1 MNIRDHSGKKPM
13 QYLVRQDTSVS
24 MDTFKSEYH
33 PLSPDPSSMPG
44 TRIRRHFST
53 ASSNYPPNIRRR
65 SSGSIP
71 LEFVSLPTCNSNAAS
86 SPNMPLSPAAGLSRR
101 PSAAYSLAPNKNV
114 HLLSISPIASTPKQ
128 QRSSFMS
135 KGNVFSYHPD
145 HKRTASY
152 DDLDKSSKGRIA
164 GSNPKMQVG
173 SFLNKPNSL
182 GGATA
187 RRSLRQGFNYFMNN
201 AVPKKTKNP
210 TGSSATLSGESRQ

>member
-1 MNIRDHSGKKPM
+1 M
-13 QYLVRQDTSVS
+13 QYLVRQDTAVS

-86 SPNMPLSPAAGLSRR
+86 TSPNLPLSPAAGLSRR
-101 PSAAYSLAPNKNV
+101 PSAAYSLAPNKSV
-114 HLLSISPIASTPKQ
+114 HLLSVSPIASTPKP

-135 KGNVFSYHPD
+135 KGNIFAYPD
-145 HKRTASY
+145 HKRTASF
-152 DDLDKSSKGRIA
+152 DELDSSSTGRIA
-164 GSNPKMQVG
+164 GSNSKVG

-187 RRSLRQGFNYFMNN
+187 RRSLRQGLNYFMNN
-201 AVPKKTKNP
+201 AVPKKTKIPPGPSVTIN
-210 TGSSATLSGESRQ
+210 GESRQ